1 MQADLVPPEL
11 NGILTG
17 KNRALWPAMKDKK
30 PGNHRWVNNPG
41 ILVDCKARICL
52 SLSKEQKHYGSPT
65 NPR

>member
-52 SLSKEQKHYGSPT
+52 SLSEE
-65 NPR
+65 